1 MLYDLLL
8 KGGTLVDPA
17 QQLHAVQDVAFTDGK
32 VTAVGA
38 DLSADQAR
46 QTIDVAGYVVA
57 PGLIDL
63 HVHVY
68 WGSAISASSPI
79 PPV

>member
-17 QQLHAVQDVAFTDGK
+17 QKLHAVQDVAFADGK

-46 QTIDVAGYVVA
+46 LYGCQKEIFTL
-57 PGLIDL
+57 GLL
-63 HVHVY
+63 
-68 WGSAISASSPI
+68 
-79 PPV
+79 

>member
-8 KGGTLVDPA
+8 KGGTLIDPA
-17 QQLHAVQDVAFTDGK
+17 QKLHAVLDVAFADGK
-32 VTAVGA
+32 VAAVGA

-46 QTIDVAGYVVA
+46 QTLDVAGNVVA

-63 HVHVY
+63 HVHVF
-68 WGSAISASSPI
+68 WGSATSASSLI

>member
-17 QQLHAVQDVAFTDGK
+17 QKLNAMLDVAFADGK
-32 VTAVGA
+32 VAAVGA

-46 QTIDVAGYVVA
+46 QTLRCRGQRGGPWPHRLARPRVLGGQPLRRRA
-57 PGLIDL
+57 
-63 HVHVY
+63 
-68 WGSAISASSPI
+68 
-79 PPV
+79 